1 MILFENYLNRKPLP
15 EPEPN
20 RHHVNEL
27 DRLRRQMRLKDLGE
41 MINKLEQ
48 LKLHAQTSQEIIITL
63 EDIRDNLEYL
73 EAEVKNFL
81 SLFFIGI

>member
-1 MILFENYLNRKPLP
+1 
-15 EPEPN
+15 
-20 RHHVNEL
+20 VNEL
-27 DRLRRQMRLKDLGE
+27 DRLRRQMRLKDLSD

-73 EAEVKNFL
+73 EAEVKKFYF
-81 SLFFIGI
+81 SFFFGIQLNEMLNILATK

>member
-1 MILFENYLNRKPLP
+1 
-15 EPEPN
+15 
-20 RHHVNEL
+20 VNEL
-27 DRLRRQMRLKDLGE
+27 DRLRRQMRLKDLSD

-73 EAEVKNFL
+73 EAEVKKFL

>member
-1 MILFENYLNRKPLP
+1 LILFENYLNRKPLP